1 MKSYIIS
8 TCVILFSTLFC
19 SAQSKDTD
27 ILFTVA
33 DTPVLASEFVRVYNK
48 NLNLVKDESQKDVD
62 QYLSLFVNYKL
73 KLAEA
78 KALDFHKNPQY
89 IREFDGYKKQLAK
102 NYLVDSEVTDAL
114 VKEAYER
121 ILYDVNAK
129 HILIRLDPSR
139 KDTLEVYNRLLS
151 LRERFKTEDFTTLQ
165 KELHNGNTILV
176 EDLGYFSAFKMVY
189 DFETKAYNTN
199 VGEVSMPFR
208 TQFGYHIVKV
218 FNKRKSRG
226 EITAGHIMISKNQKD
241 TTEDPET
248 RIQEIYKLIE
258 QGQEFESLAK
268 QFSQDKSSAGKGG
281 KLAPF
286 TSGQLSSVVF
296 EDMAFN
302 LQEDGAISKPFESE
316 YGWHI
321 VKRYSIKPIGSFEDM
336 RYELE
341 NKVSRDSRSKL
352 INTSMQ
358 NKLRK
363 QYNVTSDNPEKTYFV
378 SILNDDFYNRKWQLP
393 EDFDKAKTILTIG
406 DKKWI
411 YKDFV
416 SILRSQQKGNT
427 KGKSFEDIVDEAYET
442 FLNTCILNY
451 HEENLENVNEEYAQI
466 LNEYREGLL
475 LFDLMETKIWNAT
488 KSDTLGI
495 ETYYNQNKQN
505 YKWNTRV
512 EAIVAS
518 ASKEENIKVAANML
532 ESSESVESI
541 KEVLNTN
548 GKQKVMFTSGTFEE
562 NHQALPNNFEFKK
575 GLSKIYYQNNTYYVV
590 KVTQLI
596 PESYKNLD
604 EARGMVIN
612 DYQQE
617 VEKNWINDL
626 KKKYKV
632 TVNQE
637 VLSKVKSQI
646 HN

>member
-1 MKSYIIS
+1 MKTYIVS
-8 TCVILFSTLFC
+8 ACVVLFFSFFGN
-19 SAQSKDTD
+19 AQSSNNDV
-27 ILFTVA
+27 LFTVNNE
-33 DTPVLASEFVRVYNK
+33 PVLASEFLRVYNK
-48 NLNLVKDESQKDVD
+48 NLNLVQDESQKDVD

-78 KALDFHKNPQY
+78 KALDFHKKPAY
-89 IREFDGYKKQLAK
+89 VRELDGYKKQLAK
-102 NYLVDSEVTDAL
+102 NYMVDSEVTDAL
-114 VKEAYER
+114 VKEAYDR
-121 ILYDVNAK
+121 VSYDINAK
-129 HILIRLDPSR
+129 HILIMLDPSR
-139 KDTLEVYNRLLS
+139 NDTLEVYNRLLN
-151 LRERFKTEDFTTLQ
+151 LRERFKNEDYNDLK

-189 DFETKAYNTN
+189 DFETEAYKTKI
-199 VGEVSMPFR
+199 GDVSMPFR

-218 FNKRKSRG
+218 FDKRKSRG

-248 RIQEIYKLIE
+248 RIKEIYKLIE

-268 QFSQDKSSAGKGG
+268 QFSQDKSSSSKGG

-286 TSGQLSSVVF
+286 TGGQLSSVVF
-296 EDMAFN
+296 ENMAFN

-336 RYELE
+336 QYELE

-363 QYNVTSDNPEKTYFV
+363 QYNVSNTNPSREYFV
-378 SILNDDFYNRKWQLP
+378 SILNDDIYARKWQIP
-393 EDFDKAKTILTIG
+393 KGFDKAKTILTIG
-406 DKKWI
+406 DKTWNN
-411 YKDFV
+411 KDFA

-427 KGKSFEDIVDEAYET
+427 KGKSFENIIDEAFEA
-442 FLNTCILNY
+442 FVNKCVLMY
-451 HEENLENVNEEYAQI
+451 HEENLENVNQEFAQI

-488 KSDTLGI
+488 KNDTLGI
-495 ETYYNQNKQN
+495 ESYYNKNKQN

-512 EAIVAS
+512 EAIVAT
-518 ASKEENIKVAANML
+518 APQEDDIKEVVNMFIKG
-532 ESSESVESI
+532 EEVESI
-541 KEVLNTN
+541 KEKLNTN
-548 GKQKVMFTSGTFEE
+548 GKQKVIFTSGTMDAD
-562 NHQALPNNFEFKK
+562 HQALPNNFEFKE
-575 GLSKIYYQNNTYYVV
+575 GVSKVYPQNNVYYVV
-590 KVTQLI
+590 KVTKLI
-596 PESYKNLD
+596 PESFRTLD

-617 VEKNWINDL
+617 VEQNWINNL
-626 KKKYKV
+626 KSKYEV
-632 TVNQE
+632 TINKD
-637 VLSKVKSQI
+637 VLRKVKTQI

>member
-1 MKSYIIS
+1 MKTYIVS
-8 TCVILFSTLFC
+8 ACVVLFFSFFGN
-19 SAQSKDTD
+19 AQSSNNDV
-27 ILFTVA
+27 LFTVNNE
-33 DTPVLASEFVRVYNK
+33 PVLASEFLRVYNK
-48 NLNLVKDESQKDVD
+48 NLNLVQDESQKDVD

-78 KALDFHKNPQY
+78 KALDFHKKPAY
-89 IREFDGYKKQLAK
+89 VRELDGYKKQLAK
-102 NYLVDSEVTDAL
+102 NYMVDSEVTDAL
-114 VKEAYER
+114 VKEAYDR
-121 ILYDVNAK
+121 VSYDINAK
-129 HILIRLDPSR
+129 HILIMLDPSR
-139 KDTLEVYNRLLS
+139 NDTLEVYNRLLN
-151 LRERFKTEDFTTLQ
+151 LRERFKNEDYNDLK

-189 DFETKAYNTN
+189 DFETEAYKTKI
-199 VGEVSMPFR
+199 GDVSMPFR

-218 FNKRKSRG
+218 FDKRKSRG

-248 RIQEIYKLIE
+248 RIKEIYKLIE

-268 QFSQDKSSAGKGG
+268 QFSQDKSSSSKGG

-286 TSGQLSSVVF
+286 TGGQLSSVVF
-296 EDMAFN
+296 ENMAFN

-336 RYELE
+336 QYELE

-363 QYNVTSDNPEKTYFV
+363 QYNVSNTNPSREYFV
-378 SILNDDFYNRKWQLP
+378 SILNDDIYARKWQIP
-393 EDFDKAKTILTIG
+393 KGFDKAKTILTIG
-406 DKKWI
+406 DKTWNN
-411 YKDFV
+411 KDFA

-427 KGKSFEDIVDEAYET
+427 KGKSFENIIDEAFEA
-442 FLNTCILNY
+442 FVNKCVLMY
-451 HEENLENVNEEYAQI
+451 HEENLENVNQEFAQI

-488 KSDTLGI
+488 KNDTLGI
-495 ETYYNQNKQN
+495 ESYYNKNKQN

-512 EAIVAS
+512 EAIVAT
-518 ASKEENIKVAANML
+518 APQEDDIKEVVNMFIKG
-532 ESSESVESI
+532 EEVESI
-541 KEVLNTN
+541 KEKLNTN
-548 GKQKVMFTSGTFEE
+548 GKQKVIFTSGTMDAD
-562 NHQALPNNFEFKK
+562 HQALPNNFEFKE
-575 GLSKIYYQNNTYYVV
+575 GVSKVYSQNNVYYVV
-590 KVTQLI
+590 KVTKLI
-596 PESYKNLD
+596 PESFRTLD

-617 VEKNWINDL
+617 VEQNWINNL
-626 KKKYKV
+626 KSKYEV
-632 TVNQE
+632 TINKD
-637 VLSKVKSQI
+637 VLRKVKTQI

>member
-1 MKSYIIS
+1 MKTYIVS
-8 TCVILFSTLFC
+8 ACVVLFFSFFGN
-19 SAQSKDTD
+19 AQSSNNDV
-27 ILFTVA
+27 LFTVNNE
-33 DTPVLASEFVRVYNK
+33 PVLASEFLRVYNK
-48 NLNLVKDESQKDVD
+48 NLNLVQDESQKDVD

-78 KALDFHKNPQY
+78 KALDFHKKPAY
-89 IREFDGYKKQLAK
+89 VRELDGYKKQLAK
-102 NYLVDSEVTDAL
+102 NYMVDSEVTDAL
-114 VKEAYER
+114 VKEAYDR
-121 ILYDVNAK
+121 VSYDINAK
-129 HILIRLDPSR
+129 HILIMLDPSR
-139 KDTLEVYNRLLS
+139 NDTLEVYNRLLN
-151 LRERFKTEDFTTLQ
+151 LRERFKNEDYNDLK

-189 DFETKAYNTN
+189 DFETEAYKTKI
-199 VGEVSMPFR
+199 GDVSMPFR

-218 FNKRKSRG
+218 FDKRKSRG

-248 RIQEIYKLIE
+248 RIKEIYKLIE

-268 QFSQDKSSAGKGG
+268 QFSQDKSSSSKGG

-286 TSGQLSSVVF
+286 TGGQLSSVVF
-296 EDMAFN
+296 ENMAFN

-336 RYELE
+336 QYELE

-363 QYNVTSDNPEKTYFV
+363 QYNVSNTNPSREYFV
-378 SILNDDFYNRKWQLP
+378 SILNDDFYARKWQIP
-393 EDFDKAKTILTIG
+393 KGFDKAKTILTIG
-406 DKKWI
+406 DKTWNN
-411 YKDFV
+411 KDFA

-427 KGKSFEDIVDEAYET
+427 KGKSFENIIDEAFEA
-442 FLNTCILNY
+442 FVNKCVLMY
-451 HEENLENVNEEYAQI
+451 HEENLENVNQEFAQI

-488 KSDTLGI
+488 KNDTLGI
-495 ETYYNQNKQN
+495 ESYYNKNKQN

-512 EAIVAS
+512 EAIVAT
-518 ASKEENIKVAANML
+518 APQEDDIKEVVNMFIKG
-532 ESSESVESI
+532 EEVESI
-541 KEVLNTN
+541 KEKLNTN
-548 GKQKVMFTSGTFEE
+548 GKQKVIFTSGTMDAD
-562 NHQALPNNFEFKK
+562 HQALPNNFEFKE
-575 GLSKIYYQNNTYYVV
+575 GVSKVYPQNNVYYVV
-590 KVTQLI
+590 KVTKLI
-596 PESYKNLD
+596 PESFRTLD

-617 VEKNWINDL
+617 VEQNWINNL
-626 KKKYKV
+626 KSKYEV
-632 TVNQE
+632 TINKD
-637 VLSKVKSQI
+637 VLRKVKTQI

>member
-1 MKSYIIS
+1 MKTYIVS
-8 TCVILFSTLFC
+8 ACVVLFFSFFGN
-19 SAQSKDTD
+19 AQSSNNDV
-27 ILFTVA
+27 LFTVNNE
-33 DTPVLASEFVRVYNK
+33 PVLASEFLRVYNK
-48 NLNLVKDESQKDVD
+48 NLNLVQDESQKDVD

-78 KALDFHKNPQY
+78 KALDFHKKPAY
-89 IREFDGYKKQLAK
+89 VRELDGYKKQLAK
-102 NYLVDSEVTDAL
+102 NYMVDSEVTDAL
-114 VKEAYER
+114 VKEAYDR
-121 ILYDVNAK
+121 VLYDINAK
-129 HILIRLDPSR
+129 HILIMLDPSR
-139 KDTLEVYNRLLS
+139 NDTLEVYNRLLN
-151 LRERFKTEDFTTLQ
+151 LRERFKNEDYNDLK

-189 DFETKAYNTN
+189 DFETEAYKTKI
-199 VGEVSMPFR
+199 GDVSMPFR

-218 FNKRKSRG
+218 FDKRKSRG

-248 RIQEIYKLIE
+248 RIKEIYKLIE

-268 QFSQDKSSAGKGG
+268 QFSQDKSSSSKGG

-286 TSGQLSSVVF
+286 TGGQLSSVVF
-296 EDMAFN
+296 ENMAFN

-336 RYELE
+336 QYELE

-363 QYNVTSDNPEKTYFV
+363 QYNVSNTNPSREYFV
-378 SILNDDFYNRKWQLP
+378 SILNDDFYARKWQIP
-393 EDFDKAKTILTIG
+393 KGFDKAKTILTIG
-406 DKKWI
+406 DKTWNN
-411 YKDFV
+411 KDFA

-427 KGKSFEDIVDEAYET
+427 KGKSFENIIDEAFEA
-442 FLNTCILNY
+442 FVNKCVLMY
-451 HEENLENVNEEYAQI
+451 HEENLENVNQEFAQI

-488 KSDTLGI
+488 KNDTLGI
-495 ETYYNQNKQN
+495 ESYYNKNKQN

-512 EAIVAS
+512 EAIVAT
-518 ASKEENIKVAANML
+518 APQEDDIKEVVNMFIKG
-532 ESSESVESI
+532 EEVESI
-541 KEVLNTN
+541 KEKLNTN
-548 GKQKVMFTSGTFEE
+548 GKQKVIFTSGTMDAD
-562 NHQALPNNFEFKK
+562 HQALPNNFEFKE
-575 GLSKIYYQNNTYYVV
+575 GVSKVYSQNNVYYVV
-590 KVTQLI
+590 KVTKLI
-596 PESYKNLD
+596 PESFRTLD

-617 VEKNWINDL
+617 VEQNWINNL
-626 KKKYKV
+626 KSKYEV
-632 TVNQE
+632 TINKD
-637 VLSKVKSQI
+637 VLRKVKTQI

>member
-1 MKSYIIS
+1 MKTYIIS
-8 TCVILFSTLFC
+8 ACVVLIFSFFGN
-19 SAQSKDTD
+19 AQSNNNDV
-27 ILFTVA
+27 LFAVNNE
-33 DTPVLASEFVRVYNK
+33 PVLASEFLRVYNK
-48 NLNLVKDESQKDVD
+48 NLNLVQDESQKDVD

-78 KALDFHKNPQY
+78 KALNFHKKPTY
-89 IREFDGYKKQLAK
+89 VRELDGYKKQLAK
-102 NYLVDSEVTDAL
+102 NYMVDSEVTDAL
-114 VKEAYER
+114 VKEAYDR
-121 ILYDVNAK
+121 VLYDINAK
-129 HILIRLDPSR
+129 HILIMLDPSR
-139 KDTLEVYNRLLS
+139 KDTLEVYNRLLN
-151 LRERFKTEDFTTLQ
+151 LRERFKNEDYNDFK

-189 DFETKAYNTN
+189 DFETEAYKTKI
-199 VGEVSMPFR
+199 GDVSMPFR

-218 FNKRKSRG
+218 IDKRKARG
-226 EITAGHIMISKNQKD
+226 EITSGHIMISKNQND

-268 QFSQDKSSAGKGG
+268 QFSQDKSSSSKRG

-321 VKRYSIKPIGSFEDM
+321 VKRYSLKPIGSFEDM
-336 RYELE
+336 QYELE

-352 INTSMQ
+352 INTSMH

-363 QYNVTSDNPEKTYFV
+363 QYNVSSFNPSREYFI
-378 SILNDDFYNRKWQLP
+378 SILNDDFYAGKWQLP
-393 EDFDKAKTILTIG
+393 KGFDKGKVILTIG
-406 DKKWI
+406 NKTWLN
-411 YKDFV
+411 KDFV
-416 SILRSQQKGNT
+416 SVLRSQQKGNI
-427 KGKSFEDIVDEAYET
+427 KGKSFENIIDEAFEA
-442 FLNTCILNY
+442 FVNRCVLIY
-451 HEENLENVNEEYAQI
+451 HEENLENVNEEFAQI

-488 KSDTLGI
+488 KNDTSGI
-495 ETYYNQNKQN
+495 ESYYTKNKQK

-518 ASKEENIKVAANML
+518 TSQEDDINEVVNML
-532 ESSESVESI
+532 KKDETVESI
-541 KEVLNTN
+541 KEKLNTS
-548 GKQKVMFTSGTFEE
+548 GKQKVIFTSGTMDAD
-562 NHQALPNNFEFKK
+562 HQALPNNFEFKE
-575 GLSKIYYQNNTYYVV
+575 GVSRVYSQNNMYYVV
-590 KVTQLI
+590 KVTKLI
-596 PESYKNLD
+596 PESFRTLD

-617 VEKNWINDL
+617 VEQNWINNL
-626 KKKYKV
+626 KTKYEV
-632 TVNQE
+632 TINKD
-637 VLSKVKSQI
+637 VLNKVKSKI
-646 HN
+646 YN

>member
-1 MKSYIIS
+1 MKTYIVS
-8 TCVILFSTLFC
+8 ACVVLFFSFFGN
-19 SAQSKDTD
+19 AQSSNNDV
-27 ILFTVA
+27 LFTVNNE
-33 DTPVLASEFVRVYNK
+33 PVLASEFLRVYNK
-48 NLNLVKDESQKDVD
+48 NLNLVQDESQKDVD

-78 KALDFHKNPQY
+78 KALDFHKKPAY
-89 IREFDGYKKQLAK
+89 VRELDGYKKQLAK
-102 NYLVDSEVTDAL
+102 NYMVDSEVTDAL
-114 VKEAYER
+114 VKEAYDR
-121 ILYDVNAK
+121 VSYDINAK
-129 HILIRLDPSR
+129 HILIMLDPSR
-139 KDTLEVYNRLLS
+139 NDTLEVYNRLLN
-151 LRERFKTEDFTTLQ
+151 LRERFKNEDYNDLK

-189 DFETKAYNTN
+189 DFETEAYKTKI
-199 VGEVSMPFR
+199 GDVSMPFR

-218 FNKRKSRG
+218 FDKRKSRG

-248 RIQEIYKLIE
+248 RIKEIYKLIE

-268 QFSQDKSSAGKGG
+268 QFSQDKSSSSKGG

-286 TSGQLSSVVF
+286 TGGQLSSVVF
-296 EDMAFN
+296 ENMAFN

-336 RYELE
+336 QYELE

-363 QYNVTSDNPEKTYFV
+363 QYNVSNTNPSREYFV
-378 SILNDDFYNRKWQLP
+378 SILNDDFYARKWQIP
-393 EDFDKAKTILTIG
+393 KGFDKAKTILTIG
-406 DKKWI
+406 DKTWNN
-411 YKDFV
+411 KDFA

-427 KGKSFEDIVDEAYET
+427 KGKSFENIIDEAFEA
-442 FLNTCILNY
+442 FVNKCVLMY
-451 HEENLENVNEEYAQI
+451 HEENLENVNQEFAQI

-475 LFDLMETKIWNAT
+475 LFDLMETKIWNTT
-488 KSDTLGI
+488 KNDTLGI
-495 ETYYNQNKQN
+495 ESYYNKNKQN

-512 EAIVAS
+512 EAIVAT
-518 ASKEENIKVAANML
+518 APQEDDIKEVVNMFIKG
-532 ESSESVESI
+532 EEVESI
-541 KEVLNTN
+541 KEKLNTN
-548 GKQKVMFTSGTFEE
+548 GKQKVIFTSGTMDAD
-562 NHQALPNNFEFKK
+562 HQALPNNFEFKE
-575 GLSKIYYQNNTYYVV
+575 GVSKVYPQNNVYYVV
-590 KVTQLI
+590 KVTKLI
-596 PESYKNLD
+596 PESFRTLD

-617 VEKNWINDL
+617 VEQNWINNL
-626 KKKYKV
+626 KSKYEV
-632 TVNQE
+632 TINKD
-637 VLSKVKSQI
+637 VLRKVKTQI

>member
-8 TCVILFSTLFC
+8 ACVILFSTLF
-19 SAQSKDTD
+19 STAQSKNSD
-27 ILFTVA
+27 ILFTVG
-33 DTPVLASEFVRVYNK
+33 DSPVLASEFIRVYNK
-48 NLNLVKDESQKDVD
+48 NLNLVQDESQKDVD

-78 KALDFHKNPQY
+78 KALDFHKKPQY
-89 IREFDGYKKQLAK
+89 IRELDGYKKQLAK

-121 ILYDVNAK
+121 IFYDINAK
-129 HILIRLDPSR
+129 HILIRLNPSR
-139 KDTLEVYNRLLS
+139 KDTLEVYNRLLNF
-151 LRERFKTEDFTTLQ
+151 RERFKNEDFSSLK

-189 DFETKAYNTN
+189 DFETEAYKTE
-199 VGEVSMPFR
+199 VGDVSMPFR

-226 EITAGHIMISKNQKD
+226 EITAGHIMISKNQ
-241 TTEDPET
+241 TEAAEDPET
-248 RIQEIYKLIE
+248 RINEIYKLIE
-258 QGQEFESLAK
+258 QGQEFELLAK
-268 QFSQDKSSAGKGG
+268 QFSQDKSSSSKGG

-296 EDMAFN
+296 EDKAFN
-302 LQEDGAISKPFESE
+302 LREDGAISKPFETE

-321 VKRYSIKPIGSFEDM
+321 VKRYSIKSIGSFENM
-336 RYELE
+336 QYELE

-363 QYNVTSDNPEKTYFV
+363 QYNVTSENPEKKYFV
-378 SILNDDFYNRKWQLP
+378 SILNDDFYSRKWQLP
-393 EDFDKAKTILTIG
+393 QDFDKAKTMLTIG
-406 DKKWI
+406 EKKWI

-416 SILRSQQKGNT
+416 SVLRSQQKGKT
-427 KGKSFEDIVDEAYET
+427 KDKSFEEIVDEAYET
-442 FLNTCILNY
+442 FLNTCVLNY
-451 HEENLENVNEEYAQI
+451 HEENLENVNEEFAQI

-488 KSDTLGI
+488 KNDTLGI
-495 ETYYNQNKQN
+495 ESYYNKNKQN

-512 EAIVAS
+512 EAIAATAS
-518 ASKEENIKVAANML
+518 EE
-532 ESSESVESI
+532 EDI
-541 KEVLNTN
+541 KEVASLLENNETVERIKEKLNAN
-548 GKQKVMFTSGTFEE
+548 GKQKVIFTSGTMEAD
-562 NHQALPNNFEFKK
+562 HQALPDNFEFKE
-575 GLSKIYYQNNTYYVV
+575 GISKIYSQNNTHYVV
-590 KVTQLI
+590 KVTKLI
-596 PESYKNLD
+596 PESFRTLD

-617 VEKNWINDL
+617 VEEQWIKDL
-626 KKKYKV
+626 KSKYKI
-632 TVNQE
+632 TVNQDI
-637 VLSKVKSQI
+637 LSKVKSQI
-646 HN
+646 YN